1 MGADLVLQDSEKLKK
16 EKMEKEAELA
26 QLQEEINKKVSE
38 LEEFEGRMIN
48 KELQMDQLRKQ
59 AMREGKLDRAKEVRR
74 LREQLE
80 APNQDS
86 LNRMKQLGCHS
97 DVMGVPGIQKFGSE

>member
-1 MGADLVLQDSEKLKK
+1 
-16 EKMEKEAELA
+16 
-26 QLQEEINKKVSE
+26 
-38 LEEFEGRMIN
+38 
-48 KELQMDQLRKQ
+48 MDQLRKQ

-86 LNRMKQLGCHS
+86 INRMKQLGSRS
-97 DVMGVPGIQKFGSE
+97 DVMGIQGLQKFGSE

>member
-1 MGADLVLQDSEKLKK
+1 
-16 EKMEKEAELA
+16 MEKEAELA